1 MPTRRGGDV
10 SVSTVE
16 IDSGGFAK
24 LATFVQDRVGG
35 RISGQIV
42 DEARM
47 SAPIDSGAL
56 KASGRVIRMGPEL
69 WRIIFG
75 EGLPDARAVYQE
87 VGTGPHFYQPTF
99 VDTDFSPLKGARSGG
114 IEPRAYI
121 RRAVYRERAL

>member
-1 MPTRRGGDV
+1 M
-10 SVSTVE
+10 STIV
-16 IDSGGFAK
+16 IDNGGFDK
-24 LATFVQDRVGG
+24 LAIFTQDRVGG
-35 RISGQIV
+35 RLSGQMV

-47 SAPIDSGAL
+47 GAPIDSGAL
-56 KASGRVIRMGPEL
+56 KASGRVIRMGAEL

-99 VDTDFSPLKGARSGG
+99 VDTDFSPLKGARAGG

>member
-1 MPTRRGGDV
+1 M
-10 SVSTVE
+10 STVD
-16 IDSGGFAK
+16 IDEGGFAD

-35 RISGQIV
+35 RIAGQIV
-42 DEARM
+42 DEARGN
-47 SAPIDSGAL
+47 APIDSGAL

-75 EGLPDARAVYQE
+75 EGLPDGRAVYQE

-99 VDTDFSPLKGARSGG
+99 VDTDFSPLKGQRAGG

-121 RRAVYRERAL
+121 RRAAYRERSL

>member
-1 MPTRRGGDV
+1 V
-10 SVSTVE
+10 SE
-16 IDSGGFAK
+16 INIDSNGMSA
-24 LATFVQDRVGG
+24 LADYVERRAGRVPA
-35 RISGQIV
+35 QIV

-47 SAPIDSGAL
+47 RAPIDSGAL
-56 KASGRVIRMGPEL
+56 KASGRVSKRGRGR
-69 WRIIFG
+69 WRISFG

-121 RRAVYRERAL
+121 RFATYREREF